1 MWKLMVTSVFTV
13 FAINK
18 NEGMYIYY
26 DTNDSRHP
34 WIGSYFGIN
43 WSWNSLQSRFDHY
56 FLISFGKSTLGN
68 ANDSIKPWPTLN
80 GQHWDLIRDR
90 SDWPWLHVDFLSCHD
105 FFFGSTFF
113 LHSKLSRD
121 LNVRTTNWNYFLTQL
136 DTAIIG
142 QINGLIFMEL
152 SRGCVTASG
161 YITSYEY
168 LCVSYTWN
176 MTNF

>member
-121 LNVRTTNWNYFLTQL
+121 LRTWEPRIGTISWPNWTWQSLVGLT
-136 DTAIIG
+136 A
-142 QINGLIFMEL
+142 
-152 SRGCVTASG
+152 
-161 YITSYEY
+161 
-168 LCVSYTWN
+168 
-176 MTNF
+176 